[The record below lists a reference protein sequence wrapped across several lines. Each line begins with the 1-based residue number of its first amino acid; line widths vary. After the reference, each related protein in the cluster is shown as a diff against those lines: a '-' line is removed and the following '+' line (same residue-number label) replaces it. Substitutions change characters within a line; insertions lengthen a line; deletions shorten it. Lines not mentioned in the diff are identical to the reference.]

1 MKMILSLPTLVA
13 VLFATALV
21 ETRPQSTISEA
32 EQEALEKIESA
43 GGSARRVAQN
53 DDSIEVDFHLQGS
66 SVTDKDLAPIAELSD
81 VVAVHLGNTGV
92 TDQGLSYL
100 KTIESLAR
108 LHLENTKISDAGLAH
123 LKGLKNLT
131 YLNLYGSEVSDA
143 GIKHLRGLKKLEKL
157 FVWQTKV
164 TQAGVDRLRKALP
177 NVDVNTGWD
186 LKQEASDGQKEEKP
200 PDDKNPQQ

>member
-1 MKMILSLPTLVA
+1 MKIILSLPTLVA
-13 VLFATALV
+13 VLLTTTLV
-21 ETRPQSTISEA
+21 ETRAQSTLSAA
-32 EQEALEKIESA
+32 EQGAIEKIESA

-66 SVTDKDLAPIAELSD
+66 AVTDKDVAPIAELSNI
-81 VVAVHLGNTGV
+81 VAVQLGNTDV
-92 TDQGLSYL
+92 TDEGLSYL
-100 KTIESLAR
+100 KTIESLVR

-131 YLNLYGSEVSDA
+131 YLNLYGTEVSDA

-164 TQAGVDRLRKALP
+164 TRAGVDRLRKALP
-177 NVDVNTGWD
+177 NLDINTGWE
-186 LKQEASDGQKEEKP
+186 LKEEVSDGQKEEKP
-200 PDDKNPQQ
+200 TDDKNPQ